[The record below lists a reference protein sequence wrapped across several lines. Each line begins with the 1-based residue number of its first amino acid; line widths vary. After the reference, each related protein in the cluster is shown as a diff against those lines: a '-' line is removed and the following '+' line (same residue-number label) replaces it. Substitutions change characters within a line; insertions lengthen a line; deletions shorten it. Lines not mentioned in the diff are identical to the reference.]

1 MSTQVSLIG
10 LDRQHSEQ
18 LAQQLNQLLA
28 HYQVLYM
35 NTRGYHWNI
44 KGHQFFELHV
54 KFEEIYTDLQMKIDE
69 LAERILTIGYTP
81 AHAFSHYLETSDVKE
96 HQNATSG
103 DDCVKGLVDGFSI
116 LIKNQREILHSAS
129 EMDDEGTAALMSDYI
144 REQEKLLWMLNAYL
158 QN

>member
-10 LDRQHSEQ
+10 LDRQDSEQ

-28 HYQVLYM
+28 NYQVLYM

-54 KFEEIYTDLQMKIDE
+54 KFEEIYTDIQVKIDE
-69 LAERILTIGYTP
+69 LAERILTLGYTP
-81 AHAFSHYLETSDVKE
+81 AHAFSHYLESSDINE

-103 DDCVKGLVDGFSI
+103 EECVKGLVDGFSV
-116 LIKNQREILHSAS
+116 LLLKQREILHNAG
-129 EMDDEGTAALMSDYI
+129 EANDEGTAALMGDYI
-144 REQEKLLWMLNAYL
+144 REQEKLMWMLNAYL
-158 QN
+158 QS